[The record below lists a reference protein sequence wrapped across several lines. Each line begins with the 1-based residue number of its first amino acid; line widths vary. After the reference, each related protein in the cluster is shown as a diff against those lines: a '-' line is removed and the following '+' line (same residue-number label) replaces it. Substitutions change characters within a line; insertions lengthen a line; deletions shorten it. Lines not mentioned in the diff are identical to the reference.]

1 MSRPFQ
7 GPLSPSPKLHV
18 TPPTT
23 TLFLKK
29 LLPSCDFTVQNPLM
43 TTQCLLN
50 TAQLSRKTF
59 RFLFN
64 LISIFISKCFPQDSS
79 VRILW
84 FSQDCFLVI
93 PQTCYFL
100 PPSLWWC
107 VLCRV
112 QLFVTPRTVTLQT
125 PLSMEFSK
133 QEYWSG
139 LPFLSPGD
147 LPNLGIE
154 PKSSTLQADF
164 LLSEPLGKPY
174 DKPRQWHHFDII
186 LPTKIHIVKA
196 VVFPVVMYGYEIWTI
211 KKAECWRIDAF
222 KLWCWRR
229 LLRVPCT
236 ARRLNQSI
244 LKEINPEYSL
254 EGLMLKLK
262 FQ

>member
-147 LPNLGIE
+147 LLNPGIE
-154 PKSSTLQADF
+154 PRSLTL
-164 LLSEPLGKPY
+164 
-174 DKPRQWHHFDII
+174 
-186 LPTKIHIVKA
+186 
-196 VVFPVVMYGYEIWTI
+196 
-211 KKAECWRIDAF
+211 
-222 KLWCWRR
+222 
-229 LLRVPCT
+229 
-236 ARRLNQSI
+236 
-244 LKEINPEYSL
+244 
-254 EGLMLKLK
+254 
-262 FQ
+262 